1 MLPKNANLQK
11 IRENKRTY
19 GITPH
24 LPGGFIK
31 PDVMRRYAEV
41 AEKYG
46 AILKVTSAQRILIT
60 NLQAEDV
67 EKAWQDLGMR
77 PAMGAPNCVR
87 SIKVC
92 PGTAFCKR
100 AKQDSVKLGLELDRL
115 YHKQEMPSRMKMGVA
130 GCPNSCSEIH
140 IKDIGVLGTD
150 KGWTV
155 YAGGTAGAHP
165 RLASEIASDLTYE
178 QVLRLVAVIVRY
190 YRQHAD
196 IERLGQLIERIGIE
210 KFRIDILKEFQ
221 SDGEEK
227 AETHQDTAAQK
238 IDPPITASATSRMVA
253 GDPITPNSI
262 IGDIIQVYPKTI
274 PVLRSFGMGCLGC
287 PSATGEE
294 IEKAAG
300 IHGLNLTDLL
310 PALNRVI

>member
-11 IRENKRTY
+11 IRDNKRTY

-31 PDVMRRYAEV
+31 PELMRRFAEV

-46 AILKVTSAQRILIT
+46 AVLKVTSAQRILIT

-67 EKAWQDLGMR
+67 EKAWQDLGMQ
-77 PAMGAPNCVR
+77 PAMGAANCVR

-130 GCPNSCSEIH
+130 GCPNSCSEIY
-140 IKDIGVLGTD
+140 IKDIGILGTD
-150 KGWTV
+150 KGWTL

-165 RLASEIASDLTYE
+165 RLANEIAADLNYE
-178 QVLRLVAVIVRY
+178 QVLRLVAVIVDY
-190 YRQHAD
+190 YRQHAE
-196 IERLGQLIERIGIE
+196 IERLGQLIDRIGIE
-210 KFRIDILKEFQ
+210 KFRTDILKEFHN
-221 SDGEEK
+221 DH
-227 AETHQDTAAQK
+227 ETMPQIDHQEFVQK
-238 IDPPITASATSRMVA
+238 QEPAIMGSGTKQMAA
-253 GDPITPNSI
+253 GDPITANSI
-262 IGDIIQVYPKTI
+262 IGEIIQVYPQTI

-300 IHGLNLTDLL
+300 IHGLNLADLL
-310 PALNRVI
+310 PALNKVI

>member
-11 IRENKRTY
+11 IRDNKRTY

-31 PDVMRRYAEV
+31 PELMRQYAEV
-41 AEKYG
+41 ADKYG
-46 AILKVTSAQRILIT
+46 AVLKVTSAQRILIT

-67 EKAWQDLGMR
+67 DRAWQDLGMQ

-115 YHKQEMPSRMKMGVA
+115 YHKQEMPSRIKMGVA
-130 GCPNSCSEIH
+130 GCPNSCSEIY
-140 IKDIGVLGTD
+140 IKDIGILGTD
-150 KGWTV
+150 KGWTL

-165 RLASEIASDLTYE
+165 RLANEIAADLNYE
-178 QVLRLVAVIVRY
+178 QVLRLVAVIVGY
-190 YRQHAD
+190 YRQHAE
-196 IERLGQLIERIGIE
+196 IERLGQFIERIGIE
-210 KFRIDILKEFQ
+210 KFRTDILKEFYND
-221 SDGEEK
+221 SEVRPEIDHK
-227 AETHQDTAAQK
+227 PVAQK
-238 IDPPITASATSRMVA
+238 HDPAIMVSAASRIAD
-253 GDPITPNSI
+253 GDPITANSI
-262 IGDIIQVYPKTI
+262 IGEIIQVYPQTI

-300 IHGLNLTDLL
+300 IHGLNLADLL
-310 PALNRVI
+310 PALNKVI

>member
-11 IRENKRTY
+11 IRDNKRTY

-31 PDVMRRYAEV
+31 PETLRRYAEV

-46 AILKVTSAQRILIT
+46 AVLKVTSAQRILIT
-60 NLQAEDV
+60 NLQADDV
-67 EKAWQDLGMR
+67 EKAWQDLGMQ
-77 PAMGAPNCVR
+77 PAMGAANCVR

-115 YHKQEMPSRMKMGVA
+115 YHAQEMPSRMKIGVA
-130 GCPNSCSEIH
+130 GCPNSCSEIYV
-140 IKDIGVLGTD
+140 KDIGVLGTD

-165 RLASEIASDLTYE
+165 RLADEIAADLSYE
-178 QVLRLVAVIVRY
+178 EVLRLVAVIVQY
-190 YRQHAD
+190 YRKYAE
-196 IERLGQLIERIGIE
+196 IERVGQLIERVGLE
-210 KFRIDILKEFQ
+210 KFRADILAEFTGAPQ
-221 SDGEEK
+221 TDPSLDIQR
-227 AETHQDTAAQK
+227 AEVVNPAEPAAL
-238 IDPPITASATSRMVA
+238 ATGRLIA
-253 GDPITPNSI
+253 GDPITAQSI
-262 IGDIIQVYPKTI
+262 ISDIIQVYPQTI

-287 PSATGEE
+287 PSSTGEE
-294 IEKAAG
+294 LEKAAG
-300 IHGLNLTDLL
+300 IHGLNLDGLL
-310 PALNRVI
+310 LALNQVI